1 MCAES
6 LQEFYGENN
15 TDEILTYVHIN
26 ANVLNE
32 ILSKNVR
39 VPFKY

>member
-6 LQEFYGENN
+6 LQEYYSEDSNN
-15 TDEILTYVHIN
+15 DILTYVHIN

-32 ILSKNVR
+32 IFSKNVR
-39 VPFKY
+39 D